1 MLNFD
6 FLPFF
11 SISVVDDFKVA
22 EELTR
27 ADAVVFT
34 YACDEPTTLERLST
48 FWLPKICKLE
58 VSILHYPS
66 VFIFLL

>member
-1 MLNFD
+1 LDDKEKCYIIVYFGNCSNFSSFMLNFD

-48 FWLPKICKLE
+48 F
-58 VSILHYPS
+58 
-66 VFIFLL
+66 